1 MTLINYE
8 GLADKFGH
16 SEQHVLFSSCA
27 CTATALTSA
36 MLRSYLF
43 MAGELKFENI
53 MRELNLV
60 TALPRLEFC

>member
-16 SEQHVLFSSCA
+16 SEQHVLIS
-27 CTATALTSA
+27 LTSA